1 MISVVGMGPGD
12 SRYLT
17 RAAQQ
22 VIDQAEILV
31 GWPRAL
37 AAFPDFHGE
46 TVTLGSNLE
55 QLVAWLPQVAARNVV
70 VLASGDP
77 SLYGIGKRLLGA
89 LGADTCRVEPGISA
103 VQYLF
108 ARIGLDMNDLYLTS
122 SHGKQPDFDFLFLHD
137 KVALV
142 TDKLIGPFQIAAALR
157 ERGLSRTLI
166 IGENLSYP
174 DERLHV
180 VQPDEVQTEYDM
192 NVVVVLNERR

>member
-1 MISVVGMGPGD
+1 MAFV
-12 SRYLT
+12 L
-17 RAAQQ
+17 
-22 VIDQAEILV
+22 QA
-31 GWPRAL
+31 
-37 AAFPDFHGE
+37 D
-46 TVTLGSNLE
+46 
-55 QLVAWLPQVAARNVV
+55 
-70 VLASGDP
+70 D
-77 SLYGIGKRLLGA
+77 
-89 LGADTCRVEPGISA
+89 VEPGISA

-157 ERGLSRTLI
+157 ERGLSHTLI

>member
-17 RAAQQ
+17 QAAQQ
-22 VIDQAEILV
+22 LVAEAEVLV

-46 TVTLGSNLE
+46 TMTLGSNLD
-55 QLVAWLPQVAARNVV
+55 QLLAWLPQVQARKVV

-77 SLYGIGKRLLGA
+77 SLYGIGKRLLA
-89 LGADTCRVEPGISA
+89 TLGSAQCRIEPGISS

-108 ARIGLDMNDLYLTS
+108 ARLGLDMNDLYLTS
-122 SHGKQPDFDFLFLHD
+122 CHGKQPDFDFLFLHD

-142 TDKLIGPFQIAAALR
+142 TDKLIGPLQIAAALR

-180 VQPDEVQTEYDM
+180 LQPEDVQAEYDM